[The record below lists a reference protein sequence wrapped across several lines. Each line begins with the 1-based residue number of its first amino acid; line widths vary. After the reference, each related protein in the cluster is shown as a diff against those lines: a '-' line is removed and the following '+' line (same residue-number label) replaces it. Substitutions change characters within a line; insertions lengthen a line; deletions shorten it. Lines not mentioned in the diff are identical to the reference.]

1 MMHLK
6 TILQNLLITVMAL
19 SPAIVF
25 ALESDNE
32 QPINIEA
39 DHAQMDDKEGV
50 AQYKGRAILTQGTLR
65 IEGDILTF
73 YFDEN
78 NEIKKA
84 TAQGVKGNLA
94 KYQQVETVGESPIRA
109 KALRIEY
116 YAADQK
122 INLLGEGY
130 VWQNGDEFTGNTI
143 KYDIVKN
150 VVDASAAAIV
160 VDGVQQD
167 KGRIHIIMQPAGA
180 KNKTLAPKTTPAVI
194 PTETV
199 VSDKTITDYPQA
211 VTTMELNIRTG
222 PGTQYAKLAL
232 LDQGHNLRI
241 LTEQKEWLQ
250 VRCDVDGEVIIGW
263 VFRRYTKTLN

>member
-19 SPAIVF
+19 SPAVVF
-25 ALESDNE
+25 ALESDSE

-84 TAQGVKGNLA
+84 TAQGVKGTLA
-94 KYQQVETVGESPIRA
+94 KYQQVETVGEAPIRA

-122 INLLGEGY
+122 IHLLGQGY
-130 VWQNGDEFTGNTI
+130 VWQNGDEIEGNSI

-150 VVDASAAAIV
+150 TVKVSSAAIV
-160 VDGVQQD
+160 VDGEQQ
-167 KGRIHIIMQPAGA
+167 KQGRSRTTFYPAGT
-180 KNKTLAPKTTPAVI
+180 KNTPSVPKTTPAI
-194 PTETV
+194 ISTETV
-199 VSDKTITDYPQA
+199 ASDKTITDYPQA
-211 VTTMELNIRTG
+211 VTTTELNIRTG
-222 PGTQYAKLAL
+222 PGTQYAQLAL
-232 LDQGHNLRI
+232 LNTGHNLRI

-250 VRCDVDGEVIIGW
+250 VRCEVDGEVVIGW